1 MIHNSEKSY
10 VAFITYDN
18 RSLKYYYIDK
28 EEVKV
33 SIVSDSARP
42 FCPIPRKNLFKNCV
56 EQKADI
62 DKIIEKINQ
71 VVKESQNQK
80 VIIHGNISG
89 AAVNASMQALK
100 GNGGRVLLF
109 TANPCLIGYGSS
121 KVRDEK
127 VLDKAET
134 LKQGFIPQHNQFKDL
149 AEEYSEERIAVD
161 LFVIGNTQFDITT
174 FSQISY
180 LTGGKTHFYSI
191 NSKVLN
197 DVTQKLEKMHFDLF
211 RILSRPNYYDVK
223 VMLRHSL
230 GFEVQEIIGQ
240 FGRKLG
246 EGLKQ
251 NSMDPDFS
259 FSFLMKSNENL
270 KEGSIYHFQLAVLYI
285 DNFDQRYL
293 RIINY
298 SIECIS
304 DLSKIYF
311 NVDVDT
317 MTKIIIN
324 KELLAYYNYNT
335 DPLKIE
341 ENLSNKIINYLYFYR
356 KKCSEKSPMQQLIL
370 PASVKFI
377 SLYINSLLKKP
388 VVRKVKDCSINSIFC
403 YILSFMRD
411 PCYWTIKY
419 LYPKFYRIDDI
430 MEDQSYKVDD
440 SKLVLVRILLRIEKH
455 WII

>member
-1 MIHNSEKSY
+1 MVHNAEKSY

-18 RSLKYYYIDK
+18 KSIRYYYIDK

-33 SIVSDSARP
+33 SIVSDTNRP
-42 FCPIPRKNLFKNCV
+42 FCPIPIKNLFKNCV
-56 EQKADI
+56 EQKSEI
-62 DKIIEKINQ
+62 DKIIDKINQ

-80 VIIHGNISG
+80 VSLHGNISG
-89 AAVNASMQALK
+89 AAVNAAMQALK

-109 TANPCLIGYGSS
+109 TANPCLIGYGAS

-127 VLDKAET
+127 LLEKPEN
-134 LKQGFIPQHNQFKDL
+134 LKQAFIPQHNNFKDL
-149 AEEYSEERIAVD
+149 AEEYADERVVVD
-161 LFVIGNTQFDITT
+161 LFVVGNTQFDLST

-180 LTGGKTHFYSI
+180 LTGGKTNFYPI
-191 NSKVLN
+191 NSKILN
-197 DVTQKLEKMHFDLF
+197 DVSQKLEKMHFDLF

-223 VMLRHSL
+223 VMFRHSL
-230 GFEVQEIIGQ
+230 GFEVQEILGQ

-251 NSMDPDFS
+251 SGMDPDYS
-259 FSFLMKSNENL
+259 FSFLLKSNENL
-270 KEGSIYHFQLAVLYI
+270 KEGSIYHFQIAVLYI

-298 SIECIS
+298 SLECLS
-304 DLSKIYF
+304 DLSKIYY

-317 MTKIIIN
+317 MTKIMIN
-324 KELLAYYNYNT
+324 KELLAYYSSNT
-335 DPLKIE
+335 EPLKIE
-341 ENLSNKIINYLYFYR
+341 ENLSTKIINYLYFYR

-377 SLYINSLLKKP
+377 SLFLNSLMKKP
-388 VVRKVKDCSINSIFC
+388 LVRKVKDCSINALFC
-403 YILSFMRD
+403 YVLSFMRD
-411 PCYWTIKY
+411 PTYWTIKY

-430 MEDQSYKVDD
+430 MENQSYKVDD
-440 SKLVLVRILLRIEKH
+440 SKLVLVSKL
-455 WII
+455 